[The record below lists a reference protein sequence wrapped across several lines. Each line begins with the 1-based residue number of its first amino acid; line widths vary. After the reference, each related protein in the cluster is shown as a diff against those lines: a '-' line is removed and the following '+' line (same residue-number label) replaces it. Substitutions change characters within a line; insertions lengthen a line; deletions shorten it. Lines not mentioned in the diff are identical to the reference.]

1 MASKNLVEYSRRWFN
16 SLSVRKL
23 QRYANANEGKH
34 TRKLRRVLRCLESEP
49 EPIVLLKDPDT
60 GIWKKA

>member
-34 TRKLRRVLRCLESEP
+34 TRKLRRVLKRTET
-49 EPIVLLKDPDT
+49 VLLKDSDT
-60 GIWKKA
+60 GLWYEA

>member
-1 MASKNLVEYSRRWFN
+1 MASKNLVESSRKWFN

-34 TRKLRRVLRCLESEP
+34 TRKLRRVLRRTET
-49 EPIVLLKDPDT
+49 ILLKDSDT
-60 GIWKKA
+60 GQWYEA